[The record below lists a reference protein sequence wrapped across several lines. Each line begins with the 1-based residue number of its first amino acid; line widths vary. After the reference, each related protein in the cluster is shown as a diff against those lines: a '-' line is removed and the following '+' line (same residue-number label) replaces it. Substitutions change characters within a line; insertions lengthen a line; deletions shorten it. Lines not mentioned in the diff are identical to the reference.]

1 MIDEPGADFRCGI
14 LDVLE
19 GAALRKCHVE
29 VQVDGRW
36 RRVRVID
43 VATDRG
49 EDWAILA
56 GDERLAVGRIERAH
70 PAKD

>member
-1 MIDEPGADFRCGI
+1 MVDESGADFRCGI

-19 GAALRKCHVE
+19 GAALHKRHAE
-29 VQVDGRW
+29 IYTDGRW

-43 VATDRG
+43 VVTGGG

-56 GDERLAVGRIERAH
+56 DDERLAVGRIERAR
-70 PAKD
+70 PATA